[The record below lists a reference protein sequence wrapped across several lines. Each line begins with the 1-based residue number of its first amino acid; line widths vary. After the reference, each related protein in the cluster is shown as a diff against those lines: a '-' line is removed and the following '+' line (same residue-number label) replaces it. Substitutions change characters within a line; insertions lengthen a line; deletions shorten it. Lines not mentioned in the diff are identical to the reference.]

1 MSRVDYISGSLTMS
15 TPIQKATLMAPTFID
30 HLDQIRTEDARN
42 IQEKYR
48 WWDHEN
54 IVEDL
59 AENRSQ
65 LITIFQNVGGDFNIS
80 SGIRNNLWFNTS
92 GTYIFGNRK
101 YDKRG
106 TVGAH
111 HYTPVNFTPN
121 LADLLEALKAD
132 AYRIVAAEITDDALP
147 ITTYQWN
154 LKTVVIFGEESN
166 GLDKDTLDLA
176 DDIVFIPGRGSIR
189 SLNVATT
196 SGIFLYDYSA
206 KTGLLA

>member
-1 MSRVDYISGSLTMS
+1 MT
-15 TPIQKATLMAPTFID
+15 PTFVD

-59 AENRSQ
+59 SETRSE

-111 HYTPVNFTPN
+111 HYTPVNFTLN
-121 LADLLEALKAD
+121 LAELLTTLRD
-132 AYRIVAAEITDDALP
+132 DGYRIVAAEITDDAKP
-147 ITTYQWN
+147 ITTYQWAP
-154 LKTVVIFGEESN
+154 KSVVIFGEESN
-166 GLDKDTLDLA
+166 GLDDETLKLA

-206 KTGLLA
+206 KTGLLE